1 VLGALTKDMG
11 FAGALIGKI
20 KVNEFATCVAVDS
33 SIAQQ
38 VLRKL
43 SSGRV
48 KGNSV
53 KVRVLDGE

>member
-1 VLGALTKDMG
+1 
-11 FAGALIGKI
+11 
-20 KVNEFATCVAVDS
+20 VAVDS

-53 KVRVLDGE
+53 KVRMLDGE